1 MANQT
6 VLNLDRLTDRPVVV
20 IDGAEHRLYTID
32 LLPPLENYR
41 LRKMLNRIEELSK
54 QDDLS
59 DAEKDEL
66 GGPETDET
74 EDVDGETVK
83 IRRGGLLDKATR
95 VILKAPLDVHAK
107 LRDHQRVE
115 IIQLFP
121 VPSLI
126 LKYTAAATEKVAEA
140 ASEPNP
146 TGSTSAPESPASI
159 PEKAAPSAS

>member
-1 MANQT
+1 MAQQT

-20 IDGAEHRLYTID
+20 INGAEHRLYTVD

-41 LRKMLNRIEELSK
+41 LRKMLKRIEELSTK
-54 QDDLS
+54 EDLT
-59 DAEKDEL
+59 DAEIDEL
-66 GGPETDET
+66 AGPESDET
-74 EDVDGETVK
+74 EEVDGETVK
-83 IRRGGLLDKATR
+83 VRRGGLLDKATR
-95 VILKAPLDVHAK
+95 IILKAPLDVHQK

-126 LKYTAAATEKVAEA
+126 LKYTAAATEKAAEA
-140 ASEPNP
+140 ETEPIP